1 MVERSPYKGLIHVQF
16 MVPQPFGDI
25 VQKQNAWLLTKE
37 RRSVTSCPRQFILR
51 VSGTEYHTRFI
62 L

>member
-37 RRSVTSCPRQFILR
+37 RRSVTSCPRHLFKIIIDTFI
-51 VSGTEYHTRFI
+51 I